1 MKKIILVVIF
11 IISLTSCIK
20 DINPIMKEDISNYP
34 ITELLVTVTPNK
46 ASIVKFGVDTLAVLT
61 KTKTIAV
68 PKYSVIDI
76 IEIDNSNNNLEE
88 RYKLWETVAFEDSRV
103 GDYDYND
110 LVIHVLIEQK
120 NNNTQV
126 SIHPIALGS
135 TKNITLGLR
144 VDGIDHYISKDCR
157 KDLFNNR
164 EGFINTYIFQ
174 ERVKYEK
181 FAIKNFPLTRSTW
194 GKSLDWFIEV
204 DNGLRLYAVSKNY
217 PTNNRPYGLILI
229 DINNPYKY
237 GYYDCGLDW
246 FDYPSE
252 GIAIEEV
259 YPDFFDKEKTFK
271 LIYSNKHKGFYPAI
285 VAEGKYA
292 TKECLYAID

>member
-1 MKKIILVVIF
+1 MKIKLILIIFTIF
-11 IISLTSCIK
+11 LTSCVK
-20 DINPIMKEDISNYP
+20 DINPIIDKDVNDYP
-34 ITELLVTVTPNK
+34 ISELVVTVTPNK
-46 ASIVKFGVDTLAVLT
+46 ASIVKLGTDTLAVLT
-61 KTKTIAV
+61 QTRSIAV
-68 PKYSVIDI
+68 PKYSEITI
-76 IEIDNSNNNLEE
+76 TEIDNNNNNLKEK
-88 RYKLWETVAFEDSRV
+88 YKLWETIAFEDSKV

-144 VDGIDHYISKDCR
+144 VDGIDHYLSKDCR
-157 KDLFNNR
+157 KDLFKNR

-174 ERVKYEK
+174 DRIKYEK
-181 FAIKNFPLTRSTW
+181 FAIKNSPLTKSTW

-217 PTNNRPYGLILI
+217 PTSNRPYGLILI

-252 GIAIEEV
+252 GIEIEEV
-259 YPDFFDKEKTFK
+259 YPDFSNKDRTFK
-271 LIYSNKHKGFYPAI
+271 EIYSNKREGYYPAI

>member
-1 MKKIILVVIF
+1 MKKLILIIFTIF
-11 IISLTSCIK
+11 LTSCVK
-20 DINPIMKEDISNYP
+20 DVNPIIDKDVNDYP
-34 ITELLVTVTPNK
+34 ISELVVTVTPNK
-46 ASIVKFGVDTLAVLT
+46 ASIVKLGTDTLAVLT
-61 KTKTIAV
+61 RTRSIAV
-68 PKYSVIDI
+68 PKYSEITI
-76 IEIDNSNNNLEE
+76 TEIDNSNNNLKEK
-88 RYKLWETVAFEDSRV
+88 YKLWETVAFEDSKV

-135 TKNITLGLR
+135 TKIITLGLR
-144 VDGIDHYISKDCR
+144 VDGIDHYLTKDCR

-174 ERVKYEK
+174 DRVKYEK
-181 FAIKNFPLTRSTW
+181 FAIKNFPLTKSTW

-217 PTNNRPYGLILI
+217 PTSNRPYGLILI

-259 YPDFFDKEKTFK
+259 YPDFSNKDRTFK
-271 LIYSNKHKGFYPAI
+271 EIYSNKQGGYYPAI